1 MLSSLRN
8 NAKYFYFLFGLVILS
23 FVLWVPGMDNQQ
35 QQAQYLA
42 IIGDEKITV
51 DEFWRSYERV
61 EDLYAEVYKDKYDD
75 AMRDRLKRDVMSSL
89 IESRVLIIAARDA
102 GLKVSD
108 QEINDSIKADPVFQ
122 REGRFDSNLYQS
134 LLRANRM
141 SPVMYE
147 DAKRRDLLRD
157 KMRFIYVSAVDL
169 SPSELESMPEE
180 GELRAALM
188 EALLEEKR
196 QSAVI
201 SFVNAYKDSIKVQ
214 INQELIL

>member
-1 MLSSLRN
+1 MLSSLRK

-89 IESRVLIIAARDA
+89 IETRVLIIAARDA

-108 QEINDSIKADPVFQ
+108 QEINDAIKADPVFQ

>member
-42 IIGDEKITV
+42 IIGDEKITI

-61 EDLYAEVYKDKYDD
+61 EDLYTEVYKDKYDD

-89 IESRVLIIAARDA
+89 IETRVLIIAARDA

-108 QEINDSIKADPVFQ
+108 QEINDAIKADPVFQ
-122 REGRFDSNLYQS
+122 REGRFDSDLYQS

-180 GELRAALM
+180 GELKSALM